1 MDSPVDRV
9 ENASRTYATADEV
22 KPLTPAAPEKE
33 RKFAKA
39 LKEKMEDE
47 LEQRKKR
54 HGRDEAII
62 DPDHPGKKN
71 SNSKTPQTDETEDKQ
86 GQGDDT
92 DEVDRETPSAPGH
105 IDLRG

>member
-9 ENASRTYATADEV
+9 ENASRTYATPDEV
-22 KPLTPAAPEKE
+22 KPLTQPAPEKE

-54 HGRDEAII
+54 HGKDEAII
-62 DPDHPGKKN
+62 DPEHPEKKN
-71 SNSKTPQTDETEDKQ
+71 LKSKTTQTDETEDKQ
-86 GQGDDT
+86 GQGDDI
-92 DEVDRETPSAPGH
+92 DEGDKKTPSAPGH